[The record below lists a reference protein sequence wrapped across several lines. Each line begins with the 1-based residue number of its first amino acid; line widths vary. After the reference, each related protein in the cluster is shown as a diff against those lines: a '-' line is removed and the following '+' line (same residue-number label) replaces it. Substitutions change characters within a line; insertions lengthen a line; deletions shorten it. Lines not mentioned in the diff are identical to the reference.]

1 MSGEP
6 AQLRLTGQSTSGE
19 VPAEAHEATSNDEA
33 AGGDIWDG
41 KQPSPPPSSKDRVRE
56 LVTFERDRL
65 NRPCQS
71 AVSATN
77 WLVAT
82 VVFEDSGLVPGCPL
96 PPLLES
102 DSWTVDLPS
111 VCLGLCIGLLIGPL
125 LDLGFLTGCT
135 FCVRRCLTMHG
146 IGKQIEGSALAE
158 TEDAEPE
165 KAKGSGMVNEDDG
178 DLVQAGS
185 QQESGAAAY
194 AKLTAFLAT
203 LTERP
208 EAPGRGDAFGTRTA
222 LASFAKHRAP
232 EPGEEH
238 RTKIMDSRW
247 VSACGPAG
255 VRKWLSGLRASAGGP
270 VLFDPYLLHST
281 ESWEGSKYVLVAFCV
296 RGFEK
301 LARKQRATAETFG
314 CVLPKPVTKQGDA
327 ECYRL
332 GGAGLDFPQG
342 SGMIRTRSKKP
353 SAKSSELELADLYS
367 RLQADFCGL
376 APRGARQRSSRGSGD
391 WVFNLCVAC
400 TKFVTKF
407 FVDAA
412 PYEDAGLFPDRRKLD
427 IARSSQPQAP
437 VCLSEIE
444 LVEPKT
450 AVPSLLVTKVM
461 YDAGPAWD
469 YVSRWE
475 RLELLQH
482 RPPMPEAPVKAT
494 AATGFSRG
502 WKRWT
507 CVMLLCFYSIT
518 MIGEVLGAMRLQRTP
533 WKDRGARI
541 QHTEAVGPSWIIA
554 YLSHG
559 GSAGVYRRRWDKMLG
574 ALGVPS
580 HLWLTPGSLRGGGY
594 SSLMTGNGGGG
605 SFSALCMALTPSSR
619 FLKMQY
625 SRTLS
630 SGNKMPSPWQL
641 QLRRMLKSTYWDLFT
656 GITIIIDV
664 AFTCLDIDLRA
675 VGGVAPVWL
684 EVGSGLCLCIY
695 ALELGA
701 VFAVRRCAVLK
712 EPWTLLD
719 IIIVGSGVL
728 QLTLKFV
735 GVSLDSVAVLRPLR
749 VVRIMRLFRLF
760 RKFSMLKEL
769 RKLISMTASCFKT
782 LCWSFLFCFIV
793 MTSWA
798 MLAVEMLQPVIP
810 SLVEDHWQECGD
822 FCSNSLNSV
831 MNANLLIFKTVIAGD
846 SWGEVAVP
854 VIQEFPLAIVIFM
867 GSHLTIVFG
876 VLNLV
881 VAVVVDTFAEQ
892 RTKDV
897 TNMAI
902 EMEENEEEDLRKLDK
917 MFAEI
922 DGDGDGELTLQELV
936 DGARR
941 VREFQNR
948 LRVMDIDQADLE
960 QLFGMLDHDGG
971 GTIDPDEFK
980 VTLSR
985 WAFESKTATRF
996 VRYTLQQL
1004 MDNHQSAA
1012 QKLSTMEER
1021 LQSAV
1026 SENPRGGP
1034 PPQCRKRRRARGRHG
1049 CRLLTSA
1056 RYHYRESLALPAQ
1069 RIPKM
1074 EAHPWPVA
1082 GDRFG
1087 PRCHQSVKPAHL
1099 GEVPAFCSNDS
1110 AAQPIWS

>member
-41 KQPSPPPSSKDRVRE
+41 KQPSPPPSSK
-56 LVTFERDRL
+56 
-65 NRPCQS
+65 
-71 AVSATN
+71 
-77 WLVAT
+77 
-82 VVFEDSGLVPGCPL
+82 
-96 PPLLES
+96 
-102 DSWTVDLPS
+102 
-111 VCLGLCIGLLIGPL
+111 
-125 LDLGFLTGCT
+125 
-135 FCVRRCLTMHG
+135 
-146 IGKQIEGSALAE
+146 
-158 TEDAEPE
+158 
-165 KAKGSGMVNEDDG
+165 
-178 DLVQAGS
+178 
-185 QQESGAAAY
+185 
-194 AKLTAFLAT
+194 
-203 LTERP
+203 
-208 EAPGRGDAFGTRTA
+208 
-222 LASFAKHRAP
+222 
-232 EPGEEH
+232 
-238 RTKIMDSRW
+238 
-247 VSACGPAG
+247 
-255 VRKWLSGLRASAGGP
+255 
-270 VLFDPYLLHST
+270 
-281 ESWEGSKYVLVAFCV
+281 
-296 RGFEK
+296 
-301 LARKQRATAETFG
+301 
-314 CVLPKPVTKQGDA
+314 
-327 ECYRL
+327 
-332 GGAGLDFPQG
+332 
-342 SGMIRTRSKKP
+342 
-353 SAKSSELELADLYS
+353 
-367 RLQADFCGL
+367 
-376 APRGARQRSSRGSGD
+376 
-391 WVFNLCVAC
+391 
-400 TKFVTKF
+400 
-407 FVDAA
+407 
-412 PYEDAGLFPDRRKLD
+412 
-427 IARSSQPQAP
+427 
-437 VCLSEIE
+437 
-444 LVEPKT
+444 
-450 AVPSLLVTKVM
+450 
-461 YDAGPAWD
+461 
-469 YVSRWE
+469 
-475 RLELLQH
+475 
-482 RPPMPEAPVKAT
+482 
-494 AATGFSRG
+494 
-502 WKRWT
+502 
-507 CVMLLCFYSIT
+507 
-518 MIGEVLGAMRLQRTP
+518 
-533 WKDRGARI
+533 
-541 QHTEAVGPSWIIA
+541 
-554 YLSHG
+554 
-559 GSAGVYRRRWDKMLG
+559 
-574 ALGVPS
+574 
-580 HLWLTPGSLRGGGY
+580 
-594 SSLMTGNGGGG
+594 
-605 SFSALCMALTPSSR
+605 ALTPSSR

-1074 EAHPWPVA
+1074 EAHAWPVA